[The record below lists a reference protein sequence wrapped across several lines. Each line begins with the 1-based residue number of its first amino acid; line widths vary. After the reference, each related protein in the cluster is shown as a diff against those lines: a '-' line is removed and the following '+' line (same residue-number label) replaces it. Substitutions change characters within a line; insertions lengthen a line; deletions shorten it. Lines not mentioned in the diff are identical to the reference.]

1 MEVQKEMKNLHNEIV
16 NIIQYSLDNP
26 YGYGTNDC
34 NLTVLKIID
43 AIAGT
48 TLANRT
54 YSNIKSGIAGLKK
67 DGFKNTGQIVIQYC
81 DEVKYTIDGDI
92 WLDPDNELIMA
103 VVASDRI
110 VAVNDEHTGFELKF
124 KPQEGKYYR
133 VRN

>member
-1 MEVQKEMKNLHNEIV
+1 LQNEIYK
-16 NIIQYSLDNP
+16 IIQDSLDSE

-54 YSNIKSGIAGLKK
+54 YSNIKEGIAGLKK
-67 DGFKNTGQIVIQYC
+67 DGFNNTGEVVEKYC

-92 WLDPDNELIMA
+92 WLDPDNPLIMA
-103 VVASDRI
+103 VVASNRI
-110 VAVNDEHTGFELKF
+110 VAVNEDHTGFF
-124 KPQEGKYYR
+124 
-133 VRN
+133 